1 MSVGRLFRTRGAA
14 TANALS
20 PNLIRVRGTYRSPLN
35 AVRNEAHDGR
45 SASGL
50 IRSAL
55 YWGACPTSAC
65 NYVSVITLKRLHF
78 TVIRI
83 MYTCDLICQH
93 WCMDISYQLATFM
106 EIFTYKLA
114 TYLSTGDVAGWQ
126 NALFCGSCM
135 VSRLCSGICESH
147 KVAQVVV

>member
-55 YWGACPTSAC
+55 Y
-65 NYVSVITLKRLHF
+65 
-78 TVIRI
+78 
-83 MYTCDLICQH
+83 
-93 WCMDISYQLATFM
+93 
-106 EIFTYKLA
+106 
-114 TYLSTGDVAGWQ
+114 
-126 NALFCGSCM
+126 
-135 VSRLCSGICESH
+135 
-147 KVAQVVV
+147 